1 MSDNTQT
8 MVRVTDPI
16 ERISHWLLAGSC
28 LFCLFTGLGLM
39 FRSWD
44 FIPALLGG
52 LYALKWM
59 HIFSGV
65 AFAFA
70 LISAYLMWKKDCAF
84 EPDDAK
90 WIVQGGGYLW
100 KTDKLPPVYKYNAG
114 QKLFFWFV
122 VIFGALIV
130 LTGLVMWNP
139 MAFPVAVA
147 RWSYA
152 LHALSAL
159 VIGSFFVVHLYL
171 GTIGNPGT
179 FQAMTTGLCTRA
191 WCKTHCPRWLEDH
204 YKKIEQEP

>member
-100 KTDKLPPVYKYNAG
+100 KTDKLPPVQVQCRPEALLLVRSHLRGTHRAHRAG
-114 QKLFFWFV
+114 HV
-122 VIFGALIV
+122 EPHGIPGSRGALV
-130 LTGLVMWNP
+130 
-139 MAFPVAVA
+139 
-147 RWSYA
+147 SYA

>member
-100 KTDKLPPVYKYNAG
+100 KTDKLPPVQVQCRPEALLLVRSHLRGTHRAHRAG
-114 QKLFFWFV
+114 HV
-122 VIFGALIV
+122 EPHGIPGSRGALVLCAPRAERARNRIV
-130 LTGLVMWNP
+130 LRRAPLPGNDRKPGHLPGHDHGLVHQGMVQNP
-139 MAFPVAVA
+139 LPAVA
-147 RWSYA
+147 
-152 LHALSAL
+152 
-159 VIGSFFVVHLYL
+159 
-171 GTIGNPGT
+171 
-179 FQAMTTGLCTRA
+179 
-191 WCKTHCPRWLEDH
+191 
-204 YKKIEQEP
+204 